1 LTEAPAAL
9 NLVREERSRSW
20 LRSGSSSPTTKP
32 NVPSDNPRAAARLL
46 EHIRTVSDLLAE
58 HPSLGRE
65 GRVKGTR
72 ELVAPGV
79 PYIIA
84 YRVVSDEVQTLTV
97 MHAAR
102 RWPSRL

>member
-1 LTEAPAAL
+1 MRLEAI
-9 NLVREERSRSW
+9 
-20 LRSGSSSPTTKP
+20 
-32 NVPSDNPRAAARLL
+32 SDHVSANNPRAAARLI
-46 EHIRTVSDLLAE
+46 ERIGMVTSLLAE
-58 HPSLGRE
+58 HPSIGRE

-84 YRVVSDEVQTLTV
+84 YRIRPDEVQILTV

>member
-1 LTEAPAAL
+1 MRIRWTRRALTRIQSISDHVSA
-9 NLVREERSRSW
+9 
-20 LRSGSSSPTTKP
+20 
-32 NVPSDNPRAAARLL
+32 DNPRAAARLVQHL
-46 EHIRTVSDLLAE
+46 RMISELLAE
-58 HPSLGRE
+58 HPSIGRE

-84 YRVVSDEVQTLTV
+84 YRLHSDEVQILTV